1 MRRTSA
7 TNWQSSLFF
16 SLFYDFFPDYSKS
29 GFEPIMHPMRAR
41 GSKIPV
47 LGMNQIK
54 TNWKT
59 HEMILR
65 IKT

>member
-1 MRRTSA
+1 MRLTFVIEWRR
-7 TNWQSSLFF
+7 SLFF
-16 SLFYDFFPDYSKS
+16 SLFYFFFPDYSQS
-29 GFEPIMHPMRAR
+29 GFEPIKHPMRAR

-54 TNWKT
+54 TNWIT